1 MRSLNQC
8 MFIGNLGN
16 DPESKT
22 LPNGNAVCNFSIAV
36 SDDYTKDGQKV
47 EATEWVRIVTFG
59 KLAEICGQ
67 YMKKGSKVFV
77 SGRFKTRSWEKEG
90 VKQYSTEITA
100 GDVQFLD
107 SKPETGQSQGSASS
121 NHQPARQPA
130 QSAAPANFDNFDDS
144 IPF

>member
-8 MFIGNLGN
+8 NFIGNLGS

-47 EATEWVRIVTFG
+47 EATEWVRVVTFG
-59 KLAEICGQ
+59 KLAEICAQ

-100 GDVQFLD
+100 NDVQFLD
-107 SKPETGQSQGSASS
+107 SKQETGQSQQSSASK
-121 NHQPARQPA
+121 PY
-130 QSAAPANFDNFDDS
+130 QSAAPLAPFNDS
-144 IPF
+144 EPPF